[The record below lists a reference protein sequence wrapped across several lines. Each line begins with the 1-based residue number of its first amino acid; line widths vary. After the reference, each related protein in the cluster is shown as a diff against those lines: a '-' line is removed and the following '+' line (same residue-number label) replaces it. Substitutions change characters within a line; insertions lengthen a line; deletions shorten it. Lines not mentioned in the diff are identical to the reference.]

1 MTHLPSTRIQ
11 GSTILKSLGR
21 LAKNSLTSNPFWER
35 SQILKRKKNAQQT
48 KKAFKA
54 NTQKT
59 TRKVKSMAKLLQL
72 YNKKYKRKRKSWPQ
86 VDNEGTIA

>member
-1 MTHLPSTRIQ
+1 MTHLPSMRTQ
-11 GSTILKSLGR
+11 GSTTLVPLGR

-35 SQILKRKKNAQQT
+35 SQILKRKKTAQQT

-54 NTQKT
+54 KTEKT

-72 YNKKYKRKRKSWPQ
+72 YN
-86 VDNEGTIA
+86 